1 MSLRKQTF
9 FINFESYYA
18 LTQSLQCSG
27 DPKTI
32 RLMHN
37 AIRVGITHGDF
48 NGVGYEVIAKA
59 LADEEITEI
68 CTPVIFGSS
77 ELLNQTRKNLQLET
91 FRFTPVHSAA
101 DAQKGKINIVDVCPK
116 GLEMTPGYPSAE
128 AGEAAVAA
136 LEAACDALEAGQI
149 DFLVTAPI
157 NKKTTYGERFPF
169 PGHTEYLEHRLG
181 KDNSKATMILFDDYI
196 RVALVT
202 THKALK
208 DVPACITK
216 AAVKAK
222 INNLDAALRQD
233 FRMDKPRIAVLSLN
247 PHNGDNGLLG
257 DEEINEIIPAIEE
270 SVKEG
275 ILAFG
280 PFAADGF
287 FGTSDFL
294 KYDGIVAMYHD
305 QGLAPFKAL
314 AKEYGVNYTAGLPF
328 VRTSPDHGTAYSIA
342 GKNEA
347 DPTSM
352 RQAIYQG
359 IDLTRNRRCH
369 AEATANPL
377 PHLKIERR
385 QKQSEE
391 DS

>member
-1 MSLRKQTF
+1 MR
-9 FINFESYYA
+9 N
-18 LTQSLQCSG
+18 
-27 DPKTI
+27 
-32 RLMHN
+32 N
-37 AIRVGITHGDF
+37 IRVGITHGDF
-48 NGVGYEVIAKA
+48 NGVGYEVIVKA
-59 LADEEITEI
+59 LADEEITGL

-77 ELLNQTRKNLQLET
+77 ELLNQTRKDINAET
-91 FRFTPVHSAA
+91 FRFTPVRSAA
-101 DAQKGKINIVDVCPK
+101 DAQQGKINVVDVCPK
-116 GLEMTPGYPSAE
+116 GLEMTPGYSSAE

-136 LEAACDALEAGQI
+136 LEAACDALEAGDI
-149 DFLVTAPI
+149 DFVVTAPI
-157 NKKTTYGERFPF
+157 NKKTTYSERFPF
-169 PGHTEYLEHRLG
+169 PGHTEYLEKRLG
-181 KDNSKATMILFDDYI
+181 GDNCKATMILFDDYI

-202 THKALK
+202 THMALK
-208 DVPACITK
+208 DVPKAITK
-216 AAVKAK
+216 ESVKEK
-222 INNLDAALRQD
+222 IASLDAALRQD
-233 FRMDKPRIAVLSLN
+233 FLMDKPRIAVLSLN

-257 DEEINEIIPAIEE
+257 DEEIVHIIPAIEE

-287 FGTSDFL
+287 FGTPDYL

-347 DPTSM
+347 DPTSL

-359 IDLTRNRRCH
+359 IDLTRNRRMT

-377 PHLKIERR
+377 PHIKQERR
-385 QKQSEE
+385 QKTEE
-391 DS
+391 

>member
-1 MSLRKQTF
+1 
-9 FINFESYYA
+9 
-18 LTQSLQCSG
+18 
-27 DPKTI
+27 
-32 RLMHN
+32 MHN
-37 AIRVGITHGDF
+37 PIRVGITHGDF
-48 NGVGYEVIAKA
+48 NGVGYEVIVKA
-59 LADEEITEI
+59 LAEEGFTEI
-68 CTPVIFGSS
+68 CTPVIFGSA
-77 ELLNQTRKNLQLET
+77 ELLNQTRRNLHMEN
-91 FRFTPVHSAA
+91 FRFTPVRTAA
-101 DAQKGKINIVDVCPK
+101 DAADGKISVVDVCPK
-116 GLEMTPGYPSAE
+116 GLEMTPGYPSPE

-136 LEAACDALEAGQI
+136 LESACAALEAGEI

-157 NKKTTYGERFPF
+157 NKNTAYSERFPF
-169 PGHTEYLEHRLG
+169 PGHTEYLQFRLG
-181 KDNSKATMILFDDYI
+181 GGDARSTMILFDDYI

-202 THKALK
+202 THLPLK
-208 DVPACITK
+208 DVPGAISK
-216 AAVKAK
+216 EAVKDK
-222 INNLDAALRQD
+222 ILSLDAALRQD

-257 DEEINEIIPAIEE
+257 DEETNEIIPAVEE
-270 SVKEG
+270 CVKEG

-287 FGTSDFL
+287 FGTPDYL

-342 GKNEA
+342 GKGEA

-359 IDLTRNRRCH
+359 IDLTRNRHMH
-369 AEATANPL
+369 AEAIANPL
-377 PHLKIERR
+377 PKMKTDRR
-385 QKQSEE
+385 QKQPEE
-391 DS
+391 V